1 MSAERIALSDADV
14 AYLVGRGGQT
24 RIRLENFSGARMQI
38 DRDAAE
44 VCDAAIS
51 HGATTRR
58 ALNFA
63 APLSR
68 AMLGVLSLPRFLH
81 FVLPRFERIGLFA
94 SPLSRM
100 E

>member
-1 MSAERIALSDADV
+1 MSTERIALSDADV

-44 VCDAAIS
+44 VCAIS
-51 HGATTRR
+51 RGYRDTLCTLRLGFHGLCSEFCHFPAFRTLCFP
-58 ALNFA
+58 ALSA
-63 APLSR
+63 IS
-68 AMLGVLSLPRFLH
+68 
-81 FVLPRFERIGLFA
+81 LFA